1 MNVATSSMVM
11 NGSVSANHA
20 SLMGVAG
27 TAIPTQVK
35 WIGEPSGEGVAVK
48 WTGQSATRPF
58 L

>member
-11 NGSVSANHA
+11 NGSVTANHA
-20 SLMGVAG
+20 SLMSAAG

-35 WIGEPSGEGVAVK
+35 WIGQPSGEGVAVK
-48 WTGQSATRPF
+48 WTGQCATRPF

>member
-1 MNVATSSMVM
+1 M
-11 NGSVSANHA
+11 NGSESANHA
-20 SLMGVAG
+20 SLMGAAG

-35 WIGEPSGEGVAVK
+35 WIGQPSGEGVAVK

>member
-1 MNVATSSMVM
+1 M
-11 NGSVSANHA
+11 NGSVIANHA
-20 SLMGVAG
+20 SLIGVAG

-48 WTGQSATRPF
+48 WTGQCATRPF